1 LSIQTISADQ
11 VLQILKLQHPNP
23 SQHLQTGQQA
33 QPQQPPSPSL
43 IIDARSPDE
52 YAHDHL
58 PHAVNWPVLNNEE
71 RALVGTLYKQVNSFE
86 AQKRGAALVAANIAR
101 HIEEHVLP
109 LQRTWQPLL
118 YCWRGG
124 KRSGSLAT
132 VLSAIGFK
140 VMLIEGGYKAFRSA
154 VIEDMERCVQPLRFQ
169 VICGPTG
176 SGKTRLLSK
185 LREQGAQVLDLEA
198 IAAHRS
204 SVLGKIPGVPQPSQ
218 KAFETSLW
226 YEMSRLDPTRIV
238 FVESESRKIGNLNVP
253 EPLIERMRASSCIDL
268 QVPRPVRVQLLMD
281 EYDFF
286 VTDKELFANK
296 LLALVALRGKE
307 LIERWHHMIQSAQVA
322 QVVDELLELHYDP
335 AYTGSISRNFVQFKS
350 AMPAVI
356 HDYSQEEFSALA
368 TQLIKD
374 LNA

>member
-1 LSIQTISADQ
+1 LSIQTISTDQ
-11 VLQILKLQHPNP
+11 VLQTLKHLH
-23 SQHLQTGQQA
+23 SQHTHTAAPVL
-33 QPQQPPSPSL
+33 PSV

-58 PHAVNWPVLNNEE
+58 PGAVNWPVLNNEE
-71 RALVGTLYKQVNSFE
+71 RALIGTMYKQVNSFE
-86 AQKRGAALVAANIAR
+86 AQKKGAALAAANIAR

-109 LQRTWQPLL
+109 LPRTWQPML

-154 VIEDMERCVQPLRFQ
+154 VIEDISRCARPLRFQ

-176 SGKTRLLSK
+176 SGKTLLLSK
-185 LREQGAQVLDLEA
+185 LREQGAQVLDLEQ

-226 YEMSRLDPTRIV
+226 YELSHLDPSRIV

-253 EPLIERMRASSCIDL
+253 ESLIEHMRASPCIDL
-268 QVPRPVRVQLLMD
+268 QVPRPVRVKLLMD

-286 VTDKELFANK
+286 VNDKEMFANK

-307 LIERWHHMIQSAQVA
+307 VIGRWHQMIHDSDIA
-322 QVVDELLELHYDP
+322 QVVDELLSLHYDP
-335 AYTGSISRNFVQFKS
+335 AYTGSITRNFVQFKN
-350 AMPAVI
+350 ALPALI
-356 HDYSQEEFSALA
+356 NDYSHEEFSELA
-368 TQLIKD
+368 AHLIKN
-374 LNA
+374 LQA